1 MWPDDTNTQ
10 ETETGYP
17 RSKEARL
24 TNKTVKSRLG
34 ENPHLNMEKIKKDTR
49 CQLQAPTILDCNPS
63 KCLCNDT
70 CGHACPHKHTH

>member
-34 ENPHLNMEKIKKDTR
+34 ENPHLNMEKIKKTPDVNFKPP
-49 CQLQAPTILDCNPS
+49 QS
-63 KCLCNDT
+63 
-70 CGHACPHKHTH
+70 